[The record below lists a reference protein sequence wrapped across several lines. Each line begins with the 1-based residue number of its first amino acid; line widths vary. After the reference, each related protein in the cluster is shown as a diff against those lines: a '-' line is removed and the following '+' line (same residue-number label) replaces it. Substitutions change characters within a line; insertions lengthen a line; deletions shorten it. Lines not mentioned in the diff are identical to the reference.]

1 MDVLPPI
8 EQGPAGDGQAGS
20 GRRAGWLGYTR
31 DLGRRLGSR
40 LTRPSPS
47 LVCLAIAIV
56 LAVAIFW
63 PSWQDPTSRL
73 LGAGRGDGALMSW
86 FLRWTPRAVG
96 GGLNPLFTDYLNVPN
111 GVNVLWNTSLLLP
124 GFILGPVTA
133 AFGPVLTYNLLSTV
147 ALCLSAFTATI
158 ALRRYLRSG
167 LAAVIGGLLYGFS
180 PYMLAQDRAHLQ
192 LSLAFLPPLL
202 FLAVD
207 NILVGQRR
215 SALLAGGV
223 LGGLAAAQLFI
234 GEEVFALWV
243 IMAVGQVAV
252 MALLFPRQVPGKLR
266 YAAIA
271 FGAAAVVFGAIAAY
285 PLWFQLTGPQHIT
298 GDIQSG
304 NRYLTDLWNFVTPTG
319 VQALAPASAT
329 RLTAQFSGNFAETNG
344 YLGIPLILISSFT
357 VVRWWRSNPVVR
369 AAALLALGA
378 IVLSMGNRVHVA
390 GHVTGIRLPWAALQR
405 LPLLQSAVPNRF
417 ALFVMFFCALLLGVF
432 VDQALRWGWPRRVA
446 AALLVVAVA
455 VTLAPQLAVPS
466 GDVRAPR
473 FFTGPA
479 VQAVPKGSVVLVVPF
494 PGPQTAT
501 PMTWQALAGLRF
513 RMPGGYF
520 VGPGPVGFP
529 QYGAPQNLLSGQ
541 LGKLNAGLGVP
552 QMDPYRRLAYTYDLV
567 QWRVGTVVVGPM
579 GDHRKQARTTQM
591 LTELLRRPP
600 SMKDGVQVWWNV
612 NPQRLL
618 EQAARELG

>member
-1 MDVLPPI
+1 V
-8 EQGPAGDGQAGS
+8 
-20 GRRAGWLGYTR
+20 
-31 DLGRRLGSR
+31 
-40 LTRPSPS
+40 
-47 LVCLAIAIV
+47 VCLAIAAV
-56 LAVAIFW
+56 LAVAVFW
-63 PSWQDPTSRL
+63 SSWQAPTSRL

-86 FLRWTPRAVG
+86 FLRWTPMAVSH
-96 GGLNPLFTDYLNVPN
+96 GLNPLFTDYLNVPS

-124 GFILGPVTA
+124 GLLLGPVTA
-133 AFGPVLTYNLLSTV
+133 AFGPVLTYNLLSTL

-158 ALRRYLRSG
+158 AFRRHLRSG
-167 LAAVIGGLLYGFS
+167 LAAVIGGLVYGFS
-180 PYMLAQDRAHLQ
+180 PYMLAQDHAHLQ

-202 FLAVD
+202 FMAVD

-223 LGGLAAAQLFI
+223 LGALAAAQLFI

-243 IMAVGQVAV
+243 IMAVAQVAV

-271 FGAAAVVFGAIAAY
+271 FAAAAVVFVAVAAY
-285 PLWFQLTGPQHIT
+285 PLWFQLTGPQHVT

-319 VQALAPASAT
+319 VQALAPLSAR
-329 RLTAQFSGNFAETNG
+329 RLAAQFSGNFAETNG
-344 YLGIPLILISSFT
+344 YLGIPLILILSFT
-357 VVRWWRSNPVVR
+357 VVRWARSNPVVR
-369 AAALLALGA
+369 AALLLALVA

-390 GHVTGIRLPWAALQR
+390 GQVTGIRLPWAALQR

-417 ALFVMFFCALLLGVF
+417 ALFAIFFCALLLGVF
-432 VDQALRWGWPRRVA
+432 VEEALRWGWAWRVP
-446 AALLVVAVA
+446 AALLVVAA
-455 VTLAPQLAVPS
+455 LVTLAPRLAVPA

-479 VQAVPKGSVVLVVPF
+479 VRGVPEGSVVLVAPF

-501 PMTWQALAGLRF
+501 PMTWQALAGMRY

-520 VGPGPVGFP
+520 VGPGPDGKP
-529 QYGAPQNLLSGQ
+529 KYGATPNLLSGQ
-541 LGKLNAGLGVP
+541 LGKLNAGHALP
-552 QMDPYRRLAYTYDLV
+552 PMDPRRRLAYTDNLV

-579 GDHRKQARTTQM
+579 GDPSKQARTTRM
-591 LTELLRRPP
+591 FTELLRRPP
-600 SMKDGVQVWWNV
+600 STQDGVQVWWNV
-612 NPQRLL
+612 RPQQLL
-618 EQAARELG
+618 EQAVREAG

>member
-8 EQGPAGDGQAGS
+8 EQGPTGDGEPGAS
-20 GRRAGWLGYTR
+20 RRAGWRGLAG
-31 DLGRRLGSR
+31 DLGRGLGSR
-40 LTRPSPS
+40 LSRPSPAV
-47 LVCLAIAIV
+47 VCLAIAAV
-56 LAVAIFW
+56 LAVAVFW
-63 PSWQDPTSRL
+63 PSWHAPTSRL

-96 GGLNPLFTDYLNVPN
+96 GGLNPLFTDYLNAPN

-124 GFILGPVTA
+124 GLLLGPVTA
-133 AFGPVLTYNLLSTV
+133 AFGPVLTYNLLSTL

-158 ALRRYLRSG
+158 AFRRYLHSG
-167 LAAVIGGLLYGFS
+167 LAAVIGGLVYGFS

-202 FLAVD
+202 FMGVD

-223 LGGLAAAQLFI
+223 LGALAAAQLFI

-243 IMAVGQVAV
+243 IMAVAQVAV

-266 YAAIA
+266 YAGIA
-271 FGAAAVVFGAIAAY
+271 FGAAAVVFVAIAAY

-304 NRYLTDLWNFVTPTG
+304 NRYLTDLWNFVTPTE
-319 VQALAPASAT
+319 VQALAPLSAR
-329 RLTAQFSGNFAETNG
+329 RLAAQFSGNFAETNG
-344 YLGIPLILISSFT
+344 YLGIPLILILSFT
-357 VVRWWRSNPVVR
+357 VVRWARSNPVVR
-369 AAALLALGA
+369 AAFLLALGA

-390 GHVTGIRLPWAALQR
+390 GQVTGIRLPWAALQR
-405 LPLLQSAVPNRF
+405 LPLLQNAVPNRF
-417 ALFVMFFCALLLGVF
+417 ALFAIFFSALLLGVF
-432 VDQALRWGWPRRVA
+432 VDEALRWGWARRVP
-446 AALLVVAVA
+446 AALLVVAA
-455 VTLAPQLAVPS
+455 LVTLAPRLAVPA

-479 VQAVPKGSVVLVVPF
+479 VRAVPEGSVVLVAPF

-501 PMTWQALAGLRF
+501 PMTWQALAGMRY

-520 VGPGPVGFP
+520 VGPGPDGRP
-529 QYGAPQNLLSGQ
+529 QYGATPNLLSGQ
-541 LGKLNAGLGVP
+541 LAKLNAGHGLP
-552 QMDPYRRLAYTYDLV
+552 RMDPHRRLAYTYNLV

-579 GDHRKQARTTQM
+579 GDHRKQARMTRMFTD
-591 LTELLRRPP
+591 LLRRAP
-600 SMKDGVQVWWNV
+600 STQDGVEVWWNV
-612 NPQRLL
+612 RPQQLL
-618 EQAARELG
+618 EQAVREAG